1 MYVGALLKYLLF
13 SFRNIVENCIS
24 SSHNMKTRRQQKA
37 SLQYAKTSKLAE
49 NSIQYKAVK
58 LYNIFKEIDLWPVG
72 IDQEQTKMLHRFYR
86 DILNLYLNDNNDVL
100 AFFK

>member
-13 SFRNIVENCIS
+13 NFRNFVEKCMS

-37 SLQYAKTSKLAE
+37 LLHYAKTSELTE

-58 LYNIFKEIDLWPVG
+58 LHNVFKKISEWPNG
-72 IDQEQTKMLHRFYR
+72 IDQEQNKLLHRFCR
-86 DILNLYLNDNNDVL
+86 DVL
-100 AFFK
+100 EYT